1 MSRTRIGPVEIIAGK
16 PRGRLLDVPA
26 GHGLESSR
34 LRELG
39 FTVAAA
45 ELFPQPNRDREIGW
59 VQADANEP
67 LPFHAGEFDY
77 ILSREGIE
85 HLENQAGF
93 IRECARVIRPGGMI
107 VITTPNVMH
116 VASRLSY
123 FLTFHR
129 TVRRG
134 LMNEA
139 QTLRS
144 AYGKRYYHGHIFL
157 IDYFRLRYLLR
168 IGGFGEIGVLSDRR
182 VSPTS
187 IGLAWC
193 VPALWLA
200 SKFSVAM
207 SRRKARKYG
216 HVVPNDLIGEIMK
229 HVFSPAMLFGKQ
241 LIVSA
246 RKLS

>member
-1 MSRTRIGPVEIIAGK
+1 VSRSRIGPVEIVAAK

-26 GHGLESSR
+26 GPGLESTR

-39 FTVAAA
+39 FRVASA
-45 ELFPQPNRDREIGW
+45 ELFPPSDRDREIGW

-67 LPFHAGEFDY
+67 LPFRSGAFDY

-93 IRECARVIRPGGMI
+93 IRECARVIRTGGTI
-107 VITTPNVMH
+107 VITTPNLMH
-116 VASRLSY
+116 VGSRLSY

-134 LMNEA
+134 FMNEA

-168 IGGFGEIGVLSDRR
+168 ICEFGEIAVFTDSI
-182 VSPTS
+182 SPTS

-193 VPALWLA
+193 VPAMWIA
-200 SKFSVAM
+200 SKWSIAM

-216 HVVPNDLIGEIMK
+216 QLVPNDVIGEMMK
-229 HVFSPAMLFGKQ
+229 HVFSPAMLLGKR